1 MRVVYVELN
10 RPEEVLDPV
19 VLDVAPIDEVFV
31 FAADDDLPGDGD
43 LVIVLVPRRRLLLV
57 AVVEGDRD
65 GGLCDARLT
74 ILVDQLLQIGR
85 PDVAQVGDTEEET
98 DSVQDITFSRP
109 NNKHH
114 DQKTS
119 TFKD

>member
-43 LVIVLVPRRRLLLV
+43 LVEVLVAQGRLLLV
-57 AVVEGDRD
+57 SIVESDGDS
-65 GGLCDARLT
+65 GLGDARLT
-74 ILVDQLLQIGR
+74 VLVDQFL
-85 PDVAQVGDTEEET
+85 
-98 DSVQDITFSRP
+98 
-109 NNKHH
+109 
-114 DQKTS
+114 
-119 TFKD
+119 